1 MSSPFIHSGVMAD
14 DPQIAVYFDF
24 DNIVI
29 SRYDE
34 LHGGGSFKKDR
45 ARDLPSDPQVRRRLA
60 EAHLDLKAVMDY
72 AASFGSVAISRAYAD
87 WSIPING
94 SYHED
99 LMRSSID
106 LVQMFPLTNSKNG
119 ADIRLAID
127 VIDDLSRYLHL
138 THVLVVAGDSDY
150 ISLAQRCRRLG
161 REVIGVGAARSVGK
175 YWELACDE
183 FRYYGNLLTVT
194 SDEEQPP
201 AGDGTP
207 GHNAA
212 DASALLVRA
221 ARLAHGKTAAEWIPA
236 GTLKNLMLRLQPSFD
251 EAEYGHR
258 TFTQFLRSLPDL
270 ADVRSTESGTMVHLR
285 ELGPAD

>member
-1 MSSPFIHSGVMAD
+1 MND
-14 DPQIAVYFDF
+14 DPHVAVYLDF

-34 LHGGGSFKKDR
+34 LHGQGAFKKDK
-45 ARDLPSDPQVRRRLA
+45 ARDLPKDPEVRRRLTD
-60 EAHLDLKAVMDY
+60 AHLDIGAIMDY
-72 AASFGSVAISRAYAD
+72 AASFGSVAITRAYAN
-87 WSIPING
+87 WIIPING

-99 LMRSSID
+99 LMRSSVD

-127 VIDDLSRYLHL
+127 VIDDLSRYPHI

-161 REVIGVGAARSVGK
+161 RKVIGVGAARSVGR

-183 FRYYGNLLTVT
+183 FRYYGNLLTIT
-194 SDEEQPP
+194 STEEQPP
-201 AGDGTP
+201 PSGPADP
-207 GHNAA
+207 GPETA
-212 DASALLVRA
+212 DAAALLVRA
-221 ARLAHGKTAAEWIPA
+221 GRLEHGRTAAEWTTA
-236 GTLKNLMLRLQPSFD
+236 GALKSLMLRLQPSFD
-251 EAEYGHR
+251 EAAYGHR
-258 TFTQFLRSLPDL
+258 TFTQFLRSFPELV
-270 ADVRSTESGTMVHLR
+270 DVRSTEFGTMVHLR

>member
-1 MSSPFIHSGVMAD
+1 MND
-14 DPQIAVYFDF
+14 DPQVAVYLDF

-34 LHGGGSFKKDR
+34 LHGQGSFKKDK
-45 ARDLPSDPQVRRRLA
+45 ARDLPKDPEVRRRLA
-60 EAHLDLKAVMDY
+60 EAHLDIGAIMDY
-72 AASFGSVAISRAYAD
+72 AASFGSVAVTRAYAN
-87 WSIPING
+87 WVIPING
-94 SYHED
+94 SYHEG
-99 LMRSSID
+99 LMRSSVD

-127 VIDDLSRYLHL
+127 VIDDLSRYTHI

-161 REVIGVGAARSVGK
+161 RKVIGVGAARSVGR

-194 SDEEQPP
+194 STEEPP
-201 AGDGTP
+201 VPSGPAEP
-207 GHNAA
+207 GPDNAEA
-212 DASALLVRA
+212 AALLVRA
-221 ARLAHGKTAAEWIPA
+221 GRLEHSRIAAEWVTA
-236 GTLKNLMLRLQPSFD
+236 GALKSLILRLQPSFD
-251 EAEYGHR
+251 EADYGYR
-258 TFTQFLRSLPDL
+258 TFTQFLRSFPDL
-270 ADVRSTESGTMVHLR
+270 VDVRSAETGTMVHLR

>member
-1 MSSPFIHSGVMAD
+1 MND
-14 DPQIAVYFDF
+14 DPQVAVYFDF

-34 LHGGGSFKKDR
+34 LNGRGAFKKDL
-45 ARDLPSDPQVRRRLA
+45 ARDLPKDAQVRQRLTD
-60 EAHLDLKAVMDY
+60 AHVDIGAIMDY
-72 AASFGSVAISRAYAD
+72 AASFGSVAITRAYAN
-87 WSIPING
+87 WIIPING

-99 LMRSSID
+99 LMRSSVD

-127 VIDDLSRYLHL
+127 VIDDLSRYPHI

-161 REVIGVGAARSVGK
+161 RKVIGVGAARSVGR

-194 SDEEQPP
+194 STEETQPTSGP
-201 AGDGTP
+201 AEP
-207 GHNAA
+207 GPDTA
-212 DASALLVRA
+212 DAVALLVRA
-221 ARLAHGKTAAEWIPA
+221 GRLEHGRTAAEWVTA
-236 GTLKNLMLRLQPSFD
+236 GALKSLMLRLQPSFD
-251 EAEYGHR
+251 EAAYGHR
-258 TFTQFLRSLPDL
+258 TFTQFLRSFPDVV
-270 ADVRSTESGTMVHLR
+270 DVRSTESGTVVHLR